1 VRSFDM
7 PRWILMLFM
16 PLSFGMM
23 ALEFL
28 RLLVRGESPYAAG
41 PGGTE

>member
-1 VRSFDM
+1 MLV
-7 PRWILMLFM
+7 LFM

-28 RLLVRGESPYAAG
+28 RLLLRGESPYAAG
-41 PGGTE
+41 PGGAE

>member
-1 VRSFDM
+1 M
-7 PRWILMLFM
+7 AAM

-28 RLLVRGESPYAAG
+28 RLLLRGESPYGSGAPAAQ
-41 PGGTE
+41 E